1 MQILLATL
9 NAGKLREIE
18 HEMRKANLPDMKIQT
33 LAILPAPQSVTE
45 DRPTFLGNA
54 VKKARD
60 YANQSGMLT
69 LADDS
74 GLSVDALAGEP
85 GVLSARYAGEP
96 CNDDA
101 NNAKL
106 LQALAGVPVANRT
119 AKFVCA
125 MALAAPTATIAVAQ
139 AWVEGLILS
148 EPRGANGF
156 GYDPLFLIP
165 TLGQTTAELPLDQKS
180 ALSHRGQAIRKMI
193 ALLQTW
199 FLTGEKVQSGPCGEV
214 WRSIVG
220 TNVIEES
227 AH

>member
-33 LAILPAPQSVTE
+33 LAILPAPQNVTE

-96 CNDDA
+96 CNDAA

-106 LQALAGVPVANRT
+106 LQALAGVSIANRT

-193 ALLQTW
+193 ALLQTVI
-199 FLTGEKVQSGPCGEV
+199 LPGTKAQRGSCGEV
-214 WRSIVG
+214 LQSLAG
-220 TNVIEES
+220 NNVIEGS

>member
-18 HEMRKANLPDMKIQT
+18 HEMHKANLPDIKIRT
-33 LAILPAPQSVTE
+33 LAILPAPQNVTE

-74 GLSVDALAGEP
+74 GLRVDALAGEP

-96 CNDDA
+96 CNDTA

-106 LQALAGVPVANRT
+106 LQALAGVPVAKRT

-193 ALLQTW
+193 ALLQTVI
-199 FLTGEKVQSGPCGEV
+199 LPGTKAQRSPCCEVLQSLA
-214 WRSIVG
+214 G
-220 TNVIEES
+220 TNVIEGS